1 MMKMMGSDGIE
12 RDLDEH
18 YDCISDVK
26 EDPTG
31 ARQAIQDLWAE
42 IERLRVELRHCINE
56 LRSDTSRAP
65 HRIRRAAL
73 AEKVLHKKEPA
84 K

>member
-1 MMKMMGSDGIE
+1 MDDVVE
-12 RDLDEH
+12 RLRDQQSKFMTPILVEAA
-18 YDCISDVK
+18 
-26 EDPTG
+26 G
-31 ARQAIQDLWAE
+31 E

-73 AEKVLHKKEPA
+73 AEKVLHKKEGQA
-84 K
+84 DG

>member
-1 MMKMMGSDGIE
+1 M
-12 RDLDEH
+12 RDLIKELRTKGAMLL
-18 YDCISDVK
+18 SDPPK
-26 EDPTG
+26 PDD
-31 ARQAIQDLWAE
+31 RLQAADE

-73 AEKVLHKKEPA
+73 AEKVLHKKEA
-84 K
+84 KT